1 MLAIDKLDNLFDR
14 FIGGASVF
22 LDREVLR
29 HDYVPD
35 ELPHREAE
43 TLRFGAVLAPALKGA
58 RCSNLLIYG
67 KSGTGKTAVTKHV
80 LDRLVRKSSTASK
93 KMRVCY
99 VNCRKAGTEYRTLS
113 SMCSAVGVKVPFTG
127 LATAEVLSRF
137 RRGLENT
144 CSTFITALDE
154 IDVLVRGYGDG
165 IMYKLTRIN
174 EELRSSRLTVI
185 GISNDLYFKD
195 QLDPRVRSSL
205 SEEEMVFKP
214 YTAEQIRDILSQRVR
229 LAFRLGGL
237 PDKVLNLVAALAAA
251 EHGDARRALDLL
263 RVSGEIAERGNASAV
278 REEHIRE
285 AQRKIEHDR
294 VIEVLDTLPLH
305 SKILLCTLYVR
316 GGESKRGITTG
327 DLYDTYRGCCG
338 KLGVDALTQRRVS
351 GLLSELDMLGV
362 VSAKIANLGRYGRTK
377 RIQVNAPRQTLS
389 KVFAEDP
396 RLSELA
402 VSIAV
407 KG

>member
-1 MLAIDKLDNLFDR
+1 MLNLNQLRAFYHAAKCLNFSAAAKNLF
-14 FIGGASVF
+14 I
-22 LDREVLR
+22 
-29 HDYVPD
+29 
-35 ELPHREAE
+35 
-43 TLRFGAVLAPALKGA
+43 
-58 RCSNLLIYG
+58 CQ
-67 KSGTGKTAVTKHV
+67 TAVTKHV
-80 LDRLVRKSSTASK
+80 LDRLVGKSSTASK
-93 KMRVCY
+93 KVRVCY

-113 SMCSAVGVKVPFTG
+113 SMCSVVGVKVPFTG

-144 CSTFITALDE
+144 RSTFIAALDE

-195 QLDPRVRSSL
+195 LLDPRVRSSL

-214 YTAEQIRDILSQRVR
+214 YTAEQIKDILSQRIR

-237 PDKVLNLVAALAAA
+237 PDKALNLVTALAAA

-285 AQRKIEHDR
+285 AAPFSEVHFTKVAVIPQQIGSLNLPTRPTKKTDSRARNFDGDSVEVDAIDPDNLR
-294 VIEVLDTLPLH
+294 RMCRDVIEQHIDQPAYEKMRQVEQFE
-305 SKILLCTLYVR
+305 R
-316 GGESKRGITTG
+316 ESLEK
-327 DLYDTYRGCCG
+327 
-338 KLGVDALTQRRVS
+338 
-351 GLLSELDMLGV
+351 
-362 VSAKIANLGRYGRTK
+362 
-377 RIQVNAPRQTLS
+377 
-389 KVFAEDP
+389 F
-396 RLSELA
+396 
-402 VSIAV
+402 V
-407 KG
+407 KTFGTE